1 MAGSIS
7 QFKSSFSTDV
17 ARPNRFDVIVPVP
30 IGLVPYIGLTRTLN
44 LRCEAAELPGRTI
57 ATTNMKIYGVE
68 EKFPYMT
75 SYSDIS
81 LTFIVG
87 DKMKEKKLF
96 DAWLNWINPSY
107 SYDIKYKADY
117 TAIIRINQYDVSNKN
132 TYSVDLMDAFPVAVN
147 PLSLDWQ
154 SDGYH
159 KLTVTFAY
167 TNWRNNS
174 LENLTMEFLENQIYQ
189 NIPPILPSNLG
200 QDSLAGVVPPVE
212 TTTVDVQVS
221 PVADRA
227 LIEMS
232 PLSSAVA
239 FPVADR

>member
-1 MAGSIS
+1 M
-7 QFKSSFSTDV
+7 
-17 ARPNRFDVIVPVP
+17 R
-30 IGLVPYIGLTRTLN
+30 
-44 LRCEAAELPGRTI
+44 
-57 ATTNMKIYGVE
+57 
-68 EKFPYMT
+68 
-75 SYSDIS
+75 
-81 LTFIVG
+81 
-87 DKMKEKKLF
+87 EKKLF

-117 TAIIRINQYDVSNKN
+117 TAIIRINQYDVANKN

-189 NIPPILPSNLG
+189 NIPPILPSTLG
-200 QDSLAGVVPPVE
+200 TDSIPVDQATELLSTSTNFPQFEAVPDYSTDQGPTITSV
-212 TTTVDVQVS
+212 TTSTQ
-221 PVADRA
+221 
-227 LIEMS
+227 
-232 PLSSAVA
+232 
-239 FPVADR
+239 

>member
-30 IGLVPYIGLTRTLN
+30 IGLVPYIGLVRRLN

-87 DKMKEKKLF
+87 DDMREKKLF

-117 TAIIRINQYDVSNKN
+117 TAIIRINQYDVANKN

-200 QDSLAGVVPPVE
+200 QDSLSGVVPPVE
-212 TTTVDVQVS
+212 TITTDVQVS
-221 PVADRA
+221 PVAERPYA
-227 LIEMS
+227 EIT

-239 FPVADR
+239 FPVPD